1 MAEQRTC
8 RDSRSVGAVTGGVKT
23 IEAGVVVVG
32 LGLSSDAQQ
41 DQQPAGNANVAST
54 RSVMI
59 RALRRVRARDRTVP
73 VCSR

>member
-23 IEAGVVVVG
+23 IEAGVVG
-32 LGLSSDAQQ
+32 LGLSSEAQQ
-41 DQQPAGNANVAST
+41 DQQPAGNADVAST

-59 RALRRVRARDRTVP
+59 RALGVLVRRRP
-73 VCSR
+73 QW